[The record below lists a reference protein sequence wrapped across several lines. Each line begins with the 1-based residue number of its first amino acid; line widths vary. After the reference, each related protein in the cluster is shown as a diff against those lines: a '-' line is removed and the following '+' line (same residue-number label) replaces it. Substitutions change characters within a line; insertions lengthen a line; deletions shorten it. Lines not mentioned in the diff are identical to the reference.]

1 MDRTNAFSDNSLEVS
16 ILNSN
21 REVCSVE
28 KKLDVSR
35 DKWLGKDLPIMLGAA
50 CDEIQFVDLQKA
62 PHLLVAGGAK
72 SERNAFLKQAMRSIC
87 ATRKP
92 DGVDVYLFGKQ
103 MNEWLL
109 AANARV
115 YCDAESISVG
125 LDGLKEEMDRRYNL
139 LAGKRCGP
147 SFDAL
152 KPSMPYI
159 VALIDGINKDIEN
172 NVLKLCSKG
181 RAVGIHLIL
190 SVQST
195 SKKVITGFLK
205 ACFPT
210 RIAFHTKTAA
220 ESMLILDCKGAEC
233 LAGGGDMLF
242 EYNMY
247 VRRIQMCRDSKE

>member
-1 MDRTNAFSDNSLEVS
+1 MDRTKEILEASQEALMQMGLPV
-16 ILNSN
+16 L
-21 REVCSVE
+21 
-28 KKLDVSR
+28 
-35 DKWLGKDLPIMLGAA
+35 LGEA
-50 CDEIQFVDLQKA
+50 CDGIQFVDLHTA
-62 PHLLVAGGAK
+62 PHILVAGGAK
-72 SERNAFLKQAMRSIC
+72 SERDAFLKQAMRSMC
-87 ATRKP
+87 AARES
-92 DGVDVYLFGKQ
+92 DEVDFYLFGKQ
-103 MNEWLL
+103 MNEWQLVTS
-109 AANARV
+109 ARGV

-159 VALIDGINKDIEN
+159 VALIDGIDKDIEN

-190 SVQST
+190 SVHKSSQ
-195 SKKVITGFLK
+195 KVITGFLK

-220 ESMLILDCKGAEC
+220 ESMLILDSKGAEC

-242 EYNMY
+242 EDPWGTQ
-247 VRRIQMCRDSKE
+247 RIQMCREM

>member
-1 MDRTNAFSDNSLEVS
+1 MDRTNAISDNSLEVS

-21 REVCSVE
+21 RGLLSVE
-28 KKLDVSR
+28 KAIEVSR
-35 DKWLGKDLPIMLGAA
+35 EKWLGRDLPIILGEA

-62 PHLLVAGGAK
+62 PHILVAGGAK
-72 SERNAFLKQAMRSIC
+72 SERDSFLKQAMRSIC
-87 ATRKP
+87 AARES
-92 DGVDVYLFGKQ
+92 DEVDLYLFGGQ
-103 MNEWLL
+103 MSEWQLVTS
-109 AANARV
+109 ARSV

-125 LDGLKEEMDRRYNL
+125 LDGLKEEMNRRYNL

-152 KPSMPYI
+152 RPSMPFI
-159 VALIDGINKDIEN
+159 VALIDGIDKIIEN

-210 RIAFHTKTAA
+210 RIAFHTETAA

-242 EYNMY
+242 ECDMD
-247 VRRIQMCRDSKE
+247 VRRIQMCQVM